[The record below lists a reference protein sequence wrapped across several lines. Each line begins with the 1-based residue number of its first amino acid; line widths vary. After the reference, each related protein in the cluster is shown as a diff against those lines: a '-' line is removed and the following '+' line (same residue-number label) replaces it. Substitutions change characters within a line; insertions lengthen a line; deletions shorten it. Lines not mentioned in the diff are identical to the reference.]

1 MAEDPE
7 QQPVTDR
14 ARAEEDEISLLDLAV
29 VLAKHKE
36 VVLGLPFAAAAVAAL
51 VSLLMTPIYTA
62 SARILPPQQSQSAT
76 AALLGNLG
84 ALTGIVPSSLGIRN
98 PADLYVGML
107 QSRTVAD
114 QLISRFDLQKLYE
127 TKTLD
132 DTRRG
137 LKDKTSVRA
146 GRDGIITIEV
156 EDTDPKRAA
165 EMANAYV
172 EELDKLTQSL
182 AVTEAAQRRLFFEK
196 QLKQAKDNLAE
207 AEVELKKTQEQ
218 TGLIKLDEQGRA
230 IIEAVA
236 NLRAQVAAKE
246 VQLTAMRS
254 FATERNPDY
263 IRVQQE
269 LAGLRAQ
276 LLRLEK
282 TNTAGGGDIFVPTG
296 KVPESG
302 LEYIRK
308 LREVKYHETLFEL
321 LAKQFEVAKAD
332 EAKDAGFVQVV
343 DKAVPPDKKSKPKR
357 ALIVIFTAVVAAFL
371 AVVWAFV
378 REAGERARRDPDRAA
393 RLEALRAYLRF
404 K

>member
-1 MAEDPE
+1 MAEDLE
-7 QQPVTDR
+7 QQAMTDQP
-14 ARAEEDEISLLDLAV
+14 RAEEDELSLLDLAV

-36 VVLGLPFAAAAVAAL
+36 IVLGLPFAAAAVAAL

-62 SARILPPQQSQSAT
+62 TARILPPQQSQSAT

-84 ALTGIVPSSLGIRN
+84 ALTGIGPSSLGIRN

-114 QLISRFDLQKLYE
+114 QLISRFDLQKLYKA
-127 TKTLD
+127 KTLD
-132 DTRRG
+132 DARKE
-137 LKDKTSVRA
+137 LKEKTSVRA
-146 GRDGIITIEV
+146 GRDGIITIQV

-182 AVTEAAQRRLFFEK
+182 AVTEAAQRRMFFEK

-332 EAKDAGFVQVV
+332 EAKDAGFIQVV
-343 DKAVPPDKKSKPKR
+343 DKAVPPEKKSKPKR
-357 ALIVIFTAVVAAFL
+357 ALIVIVSGLVAGLLAVVAAFL
-371 AVVWAFV
+371 I
-378 REAGERARRDPDRAA
+378 EAMEKARRDPHSASRLDR
-393 RLEALRAYLRF
+393 LRQHLRWR
-404 K
+404 